1 MKMCEGCRVVWYC
14 CKDCQT
20 ISWNE
25 GGHKK
30 DCKILR
36 ERSKMDYD
44 ESDFEAVAECKVCKA
59 SQVNL
64 FRCSRCRSV
73 SYCSKACQTLHWKN
87 GHKKTCIPV
96 KKKTSTTTSGSGS
109 DENPNVAKGKK
120 ESTNNCNHVTGAA
133 AAVEISIDT
142 TTKKKKKK
150 KTSILVSAT
159 TEDGEE

>member
-1 MKMCEGCRVVWYC
+1 MNPFCSSYGFHAYYLRHDENSKVTCSNKKCNKTDTKSMMKMCEGCRVVWYC

-87 GHKKTCIPV
+87 GHKKTCIP
-96 KKKTSTTTSGSGS
+96 
-109 DENPNVAKGKK
+109 GKR
-120 ESTNNCNHVTGAA
+120 
-133 AAVEISIDT
+133 
-142 TTKKKKKK
+142 
-150 KTSILVSAT
+150 
-159 TEDGEE
+159 